1 MNMALVVLIGDVE
14 SYQSKF
20 NLIDKEIKNG
30 NISVVATLLTDEVDY
45 DILDDN
51 IVVNSLD
58 DIENV
63 QFDYFIILDNN
74 KLWYAI
80 LPDEYEFTQKIIP
93 IHVFEIP
100 YFDFRKYEQ
109 LMQNPPS
116 IISRHCWGGIL
127 FNQLGLKFNSPF
139 VNLFLLDSDF
149 NKLSKNF
156 SHYMRQELVFEREE
170 YEHNL
175 NINYPIAKL
184 DDISIYFN
192 HYTSF
197 EEAKKKWDERKE
209 RINYDNL
216 LFETTTENRG
226 IALDFDSISLP
237 HKLCFHNGNIDSPNI
252 IDFSKFMI
260 NQKPGSLG
268 MLVNNTANGKI
279 PYFDMIDL
287 LLNFN
292 YKSRIHFE

>member
-109 LMQNPPS
+109 LIQNPPS

>member
-156 SHYMRQELVFEREE
+156 SHYMRQELFFEREE